1 MKFSIRLKGDAEQG
15 YRAWCPGLPGCRVH
29 ASSEEE
35 AVQNLRQ
42 AVSGYLASMDVT
54 VPADVQPLLERTGG

>member
-1 MKFSIRLKGDAEQG
+1 MRFPIKLTFDAEHG
-15 YRAWCPGLPGCRVH
+15 YRAWCPGLPGCRAH

-42 AVSGYLASMDVT
+42 AVRGYLASMDAVI
-54 VPADVQPLLERTGG
+54 PADVEPLVEPTGG